1 MTRIQPILLLVVA
14 CRVLCAAD
22 TLPTGEAILDKYL
35 EVTGGKAAYEKKHT
49 EISSAVMEFTGKGV
63 KANMTVYH
71 AEPNNSYT
79 VVEIEGI
86 GKMEEGTNGAVVW
99 ERSALKG
106 PRLKTG
112 EEKEVSLRA
121 SNLHHD
127 TRWRDYFKKV
137 ECTGVEPID
146 GQICYRVVLTP
157 KEGQPETRYYDKKSS
172 LLVRTNMILKT
183 EMGEIPAET
192 LVSDYRTVDG
202 VLMPFQVKQKV
213 LGQEFTVT
221 MQSVKYNVEIPK
233 GRFALP
239 EDVQALLAPPAKSK

>member
-1 MTRIQPILLLVVA
+1 MTRIQPILLFVAA

-22 TLPTGEAILDKYL
+22 TLPTGEAILDKYI
-35 EVTGGKAAYEKKHT
+35 EVTGGKAVYEKKHT

-79 VVEIEGI
+79 VVDIEGI

-106 PRLKTG
+106 PRVKTG
-112 EEKEVSLRA
+112 EERAVALRA
-121 SNLHHD
+121 ASIHHD
-127 TRWRDYFKKV
+127 TRWRDFFQKV

-146 GQICYRVVLTP
+146 GHVCYRVVLTP
-157 KEGQPETRYYDKKSS
+157 KEGQPETRYYDKQSS

-183 EMGEIPAET
+183 EMGEIPAESS
-192 LVSDYRTVDG
+192 VGDYRTVDG
-202 VLMPFQVKQKV
+202 VLTPFLVKQKV

-221 MQSVKYNVEIPK
+221 LQSMKTNVDIPRE
-233 GRFALP
+233 RFALP
-239 EDVQALLAPPAKSK
+239 DDVKALAAG